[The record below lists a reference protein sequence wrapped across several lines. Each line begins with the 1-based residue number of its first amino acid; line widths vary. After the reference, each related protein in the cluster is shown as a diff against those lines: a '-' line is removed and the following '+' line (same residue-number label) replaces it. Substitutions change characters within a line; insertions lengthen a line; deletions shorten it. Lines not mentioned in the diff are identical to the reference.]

1 MSGQLNTENAGE
13 KILLIYSEKG
23 CMKKHLP
30 KQKNGLYSFYLSASV
45 TGGEEK
51 EFFCNRIQ
59 GDWYVKDERLSGR
72 APAYLVWEGVQL
84 ILFLSE
90 ELTCLQPCMKL
101 EGKQEEEITVT
112 KLICYLSSQPAVQEK
127 LTVARD
133 NLINSATKM
142 QTVNQQN
149 EILLKQAIELT
160 EFDITLF
167 KSMRQAPETANYN
180 KNAYNT
186 GTLLGGSGFDAKQ

>member
-1 MSGQLNTENAGE
+1 MSSLVEELISVLTE
-13 KILLIYSEKG
+13 
-23 CMKKHLP
+23 
-30 KQKNGLYSFYLSASV
+30 
-45 TGGEEK
+45 EEK
-51 EFFCNRIQ
+51 LYRSLIELGERKRQIVINADIPALEDLTVVEQ
-59 GDWYVKDERLSGR
+59 AKSDELLALSNKQTQLLTDIKTVLGR
-72 APAYLVWEGVQL
+72 K
-84 ILFLSE
+84 E
-90 ELTCLQPCMKL
+90 ED
-101 EGKQEEEITVT
+101 ITVT
-112 KLICYLSSQPAVQEK
+112 LLIRYLSSQPEVQQK

-180 KNAYNT
+180 KHAYNT
-186 GTLLGGSGFDAKQ
+186 GALLGNSGFDAKQ